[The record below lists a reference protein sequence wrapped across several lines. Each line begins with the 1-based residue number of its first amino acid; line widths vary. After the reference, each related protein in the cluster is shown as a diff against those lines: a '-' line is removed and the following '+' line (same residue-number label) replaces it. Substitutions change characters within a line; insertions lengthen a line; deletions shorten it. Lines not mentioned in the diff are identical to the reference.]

1 MVQWLRLRFPTQGVL
16 VRSLVREVRSHMLP
30 GPEYQTMKQKQYCH
44 EFNKDLKKKVN
55 DNISNTSLRE

>member
-1 MVQWLRLRFPTQGVL
+1 
-16 VRSLVREVRSHMLP
+16 MLP

-55 DNISNTSLRE
+55 DNTSNTSLRE